1 MDHRELI
8 KTYLKTIHLYL
19 SNYLGFELEIVLL
32 ILSLDAVFIVQ
43 SRYI

>member
-19 SNYLGFELEIVLL
+19 SNYLCFEFETVLL
-32 ILSLDAVFIVQ
+32 ILSLDAFFIV
-43 SRYI
+43 